1 MVASTAVCRSRCHV
15 KQLRYVFHVVMD
27 AFYTFLADD
36 GWAIASHI
44 ALSTLMALF
53 PFLIVLT
60 SLAGFF
66 FGSKQLA
73 DQAMQLLLQTWPHQ
87 VADALTDQIHD
98 VLTTTRGDILTVGAV
113 LAVYFASNG
122 VEALR
127 VGLNRAYAVVE
138 PRRWYW
144 LRLESIGYTLVAAFT
159 ALAMAFLI
167 VLGPLFI
174 EAARRYIPLIV
185 ESNEQLLNT
194 LRYGITVAALTVA
207 LFILHAWLPAGRRSF
222 LQILPGIIFTLVA
235 SMVSGVVFGQYL
247 ARFANN
253 YVSMYAGLASVI
265 IALVFLYFTAAI
277 FVYGGELNAA
287 IIKSRLP
294 RGVSLQAAQSLGRA
308 ETRA

>member
-1 MVASTAVCRSRCHV
+1 MR
-15 KQLRYVFHVVMD
+15 QIRYIFHIGLD

-60 SLAGFF
+60 SFAGF
-66 FGSKQLA
+66 FGSKELA
-73 DQAMQLLLQTWPHQ
+73 DQAAGLLLQVWPRQ
-87 VADALTDQIHD
+87 VVDSLSVDIHD
-98 VLTTTRGDILTVGAV
+98 VLTTTRGDILTIGAV
-113 LAVYFASNG
+113 LAIYFASNG

-127 VGLNRAYAVVE
+127 VALNRAYSVIE

-159 ALAMAFLI
+159 SLAMAFLI
-167 VLGPLFI
+167 VLGPLI
-174 EAARRYIPLIV
+174 LEAARRHIPLIV
-185 ESNEQLLNT
+185 ESNEALLNFA
-194 LRYGITVAALTVA
+194 RYGVTVLAMVVA
-207 LFILHAWLPAGRRSF
+207 LFVLHAWLPAGRRNF
-222 LQILPGIIFTLVA
+222 GQILPGITFTLIA
-235 SMVSGVVFGQYL
+235 SIISGTVFGEYL

-253 YVSMYAGLASVI
+253 YVTMYAGLASVI
-265 IALVFLYFTAAI
+265 IALVFLYFLAAI

-294 RGVSLQAAQSLGRA
+294 HGVSLQAAQSLKPS

>member
-1 MVASTAVCRSRCHV
+1 VRQV
-15 KQLRYVFHVVMD
+15 RYIFHVSMD

-66 FGSKQLA
+66 GSKELA
-73 DQAMQLLLQTWPHQ
+73 DQAAGLMLQIWPQQ
-87 VADALTDQIHD
+87 VADSLSGEIHD
-98 VLTTTRGDILTVGAV
+98 VLTTTRGDALTIGVV
-113 LAVYFASNG
+113 LAAYFASNG
-122 VEALR
+122 VESLR
-127 VGLNRAYAVVE
+127 VALNRAYSVIE

-144 LRLESIGYTLVAAFT
+144 LRLESIGYTLIAAFT

-167 VLGPLFI
+167 VLGPLML
-174 EAARRYIPLIV
+174 EAARRHIPLIV
-185 ESNEQLLNT
+185 ETNENFLN
-194 LRYGITVAALTVA
+194 LSRYGITIAALVVA
-207 LFILHAWLPAGRRSF
+207 LFILHARLPAGRRGF
-222 LQILPGIIFTLVA
+222 LQILPGIIFTMVA
-235 SMVSGVVFGQYL
+235 SLLSGIVFGQYL

-253 YVSMYAGLASVI
+253 YVTMYAGLASVI
-265 IALVFLYFTAAI
+265 IALVFLYFIAAI

-294 RGVSLQAAQSLGRA
+294 HGVSLQAAQSLKPLDSQA
-308 ETRA
+308 

>member
-1 MVASTAVCRSRCHV
+1 MR
-15 KQLRYVFHVVMD
+15 LIRYVYLVVME

-66 FGSKQLA
+66 GSKELA
-73 DQAMQLLLQTWPHQ
+73 DQAAGLMLEVWPKQ
-87 VADALTDQIHD
+87 VANSLSGEIHD
-98 VLTTTRGDILTVGAV
+98 VLTTTRTDVLTIGAV
-113 LAVYFASNG
+113 LSVYFASNG

-127 VGLNRAYAVVE
+127 VALNRAYAVVE
-138 PRRWYW
+138 MRRWYW

-167 VLGPLFI
+167 VLGPLLI
-174 EAARRYIPLIV
+174 EAARRHIPLIV
-185 ESNEQLLNT
+185 ESNENILT
-194 LRYGITVAALTVA
+194 WLRYGITIGALIVA
-207 LFILHAWLPAGRRSF
+207 LLILHAWLPAGRRSF
-222 LQILPGIIFTLVA
+222 LQILPGIVFTMVA
-235 SMVSGVVFGQYL
+235 SLISGIVFGQYL

-253 YVSMYAGLASVI
+253 YVTMYAGLASVI
-265 IALVFLYFTAAI
+265 IALVFLYFIAAI

-294 RGVSLQAAQSLGRA
+294 HGVSLQAAQSLAHA

>member
-1 MVASTAVCRSRCHV
+1 VR
-15 KQLRYVFHVVMD
+15 QIRYIFHIGID

-66 FGSKQLA
+66 GSKELA
-73 DQAMQLLLQTWPHQ
+73 DQAAGLLLQVWPKQ
-87 VADALTDQIHD
+87 VTDSLSGEIHD
-98 VLTTTRGDILTVGAV
+98 VLTTTRGDILTIGAV

-127 VGLNRAYAVVE
+127 VALNRAYSVIE

-144 LRLESIGYTLVAAFT
+144 LRLESIGYTLLAAVT
-159 ALAMAFLI
+159 SLAMAFLI
-167 VLGPLFI
+167 VLGPLII
-174 EAARRYIPLIV
+174 EAVRRHIPMIV
-185 ESNEQLLNT
+185 ETNENSLNIA
-194 LRYGITVAALTVA
+194 RYSITILALVVA
-207 LFILHAWLPAGRRSF
+207 LFVLHAWLPAGRRGF
-222 LQILPGIIFTLVA
+222 LQILPGIIFTLAA
-235 SMVSGVVFGQYL
+235 SMVSGTVFGQYL

-253 YVSMYAGLASVI
+253 YVTMYAGLASVI
-265 IALVFLYFTAAI
+265 IALVFLYFLAAI

-294 RGVSLQAAQSLGRA
+294 HGVSLQAAQSLKPS
-308 ETRA
+308 ETQA

>member
-1 MVASTAVCRSRCHV
+1 MR
-15 KQLRYVFHVVMD
+15 QIRYVFHVGLD

-66 FGSKQLA
+66 GSKNLA
-73 DQAMQLLLQTWPHQ
+73 DQAAELMLQVWPEQ
-87 VADALTDQIHD
+87 VASTLSGQIHD
-98 VLTTTRGDILTVGAV
+98 VLTTTRGDALTIGLV

-122 VEALR
+122 VESLR
-127 VGLNRAYAVVE
+127 VALNRAYAVIE

-144 LRLESIGYTLVAAFT
+144 LRLESIGYTLVAAVT

-167 VLGPLFI
+167 VLGPLMLEI
-174 EAARRYIPLIV
+174 VRLYVPLMV
-185 ESNEQLLNT
+185 ANNEKLLN
-194 LRYGITVAALTVA
+194 LARYGITIVAMIAV
-207 LFILHAWLPAGRRSF
+207 LFILHAWLPAGRRTF
-222 LQILPGIIFTLVA
+222 FQILPGIVFTMLA
-235 SMVSGVVFGQYL
+235 SLVSGIGFGLYL

-253 YVSMYAGLASVI
+253 YVTMYAGLASVI
-265 IALVFLYFTAAI
+265 IALVFLYFIAAI

-294 RGVSLQAAQSLGRA
+294 RGVSLQAAQSLAPA
-308 ETRA
+308 ETPV

>member
-1 MVASTAVCRSRCHV
+1 VR
-15 KQLRYVFHVVMD
+15 QLRYVFHVGLD

-53 PFLIVLT
+53 PFLIVIT

-66 FGSKQLA
+66 GSKDLA
-73 DQAMQLLLQTWPHQ
+73 DQAAGLMLQIWPVQ
-87 VADALTDQIHD
+87 VAGALSGEIHD
-98 VLTTTRGDILTVGAV
+98 VLTTTRGDALTIGVV

-122 VEALR
+122 VESLR
-127 VGLNRAYAVVE
+127 VALNRAYSVIE

-144 LRLESIGYTLVAAFT
+144 LRLESIGYTLVAAIT
-159 ALAMAFLI
+159 SLAMAFLI
-167 VLGPLFI
+167 VLGPLLL
-174 EAARRYIPLIV
+174 ATAHRYIPLIV
-185 ESNEQLLNT
+185 ESNASLLDAA
-194 LRYGITVAALTVA
+194 RYGITITAMIIA

-222 LQILPGIIFTLVA
+222 LQIVPGIVFTMLA
-235 SMVSGVVFGQYL
+235 SLVSGIGFGMYL

-253 YVSMYAGLASVI
+253 YVTMYAGLASVI
-265 IALVFLYFTAAI
+265 IALVFLYFIAAI

-294 RGVSLQAAQSLGRA
+294 HGVSLQAAQSLAPA
-308 ETRA
+308 EKPV

>member
-1 MVASTAVCRSRCHV
+1 MR
-15 KQLRYVFHVVMD
+15 QIRYIFHVGLD

-66 FGSKQLA
+66 GSKELA
-73 DQAMQLLLQTWPHQ
+73 DQAASLLLQVWPRQ
-87 VADALTDQIHD
+87 VSDSLSVDIHD
-98 VLTTTRGDILTVGAV
+98 VLTTTRGDILTIGAV

-127 VGLNRAYAVVE
+127 VALNRAYAVIE

-144 LRLESIGYTLVAAFT
+144 LRLESIGYTLLAAFT

-167 VLGPLFI
+167 VLGPLI
-174 EAARRYIPLIV
+174 LEAARRHIPLIV
-185 ESNEQLLNT
+185 DSNENLLNIA
-194 LRYGITVAALTVA
+194 RYSITVLAMVVA
-207 LFILHAWLPAGRRSF
+207 LFVLHAWLPAGRRGFS
-222 LQILPGIIFTLVA
+222 QILPGIVFTLLA
-235 SMVSGVVFGQYL
+235 SLISGTVFGQYL

-253 YVSMYAGLASVI
+253 YVTMYAGLASVI
-265 IALVFLYFTAAI
+265 IALVFLYFLAAI
-277 FVYGGELNAA
+277 FVYGGELNAS

-294 RGVSLQAAQSLGRA
+294 HGVSLQAAQSLKPS
-308 ETRA
+308 ETQA

>member
-1 MVASTAVCRSRCHV
+1 VRQV
-15 KQLRYVFHVVMD
+15 RYIFHVSID

-66 FGSKQLA
+66 GSKELA
-73 DQAMQLLLQTWPHQ
+73 DQAVGLMLQVWPKQ
-87 VADALTDQIHD
+87 VADSLAGEIHD
-98 VLTTTRGDILTVGAV
+98 VLTTSRGDILTIGAV

-127 VGLNRAYAVVE
+127 VALNRAYSVIE

-144 LRLESIGYTLVAAFT
+144 LRLESIGYTLVAAFSS
-159 ALAMAFLI
+159 LAMAFMI
-167 VLGPLFI
+167 VLGPLML
-174 EAARRYIPLIV
+174 EAARRHIPLVV
-185 ESNEQLLNT
+185 ESNENYLN
-194 LRYGITVAALTVA
+194 LMRYSITVTALIMA
-207 LFILHAWLPAGRRSF
+207 LFILHLWLPAGRRRL
-222 LQILPGIIFTLVA
+222 LQILPGIVFTMVA
-235 SMVSGVVFGQYL
+235 SLVSGIVFGQYL

-253 YVSMYAGLASVI
+253 YVTMYAGLASVI
-265 IALVFLYFTAAI
+265 IALVFLYFIAAI

-287 IIKSRLP
+287 IMKSQLP
-294 RGVSLQAAQSLGRA
+294 HGVSLHAAQSLRHA
-308 ETRA
+308 DSQA